1 MTTPAPMLTIS
12 STVPVNSSHCANV
25 RDYSAFT
32 LLTKQPARSL
42 PNLFRRSGLR
52 AAGPARQI
60 KNRLVYKEGRRKAT
74 ADRDRP
80 YPGAVESPSRSVV
93 HGVSR

>member
-1 MTTPAPMLTIS
+1 MRNLA
-12 STVPVNSSHCANV
+12 
-25 RDYSAFT
+25 T
-32 LLTKQPARSL
+32 LAWKAGPWPLGNFP
-42 PNLFRRSGLR
+42 RSGVR

-60 KNRLVYKEGRRKAT
+60 KNRLMYKDGRRKAT

-80 YPGAVESPSRSVV
+80 FLGAVESPSRSVV